1 MKDPGDRTKVVL
13 RHLPPT
19 LSQAALKDQID
30 ARFAGRYNWFSFR
43 VGRASHLNQPYSRA
57 YIEFKRAEDVI
68 DFAGAFDGHLFLNE
82 KGTHF
87 KTIVEY
93 APSQRVPKSW
103 IKKDTREGA
112 IFKDSE
118 YLEFL
123 DLLAKP
129 VENLPSAEVQLERR
143 EAERAASGTRDNL
156 IVTPLMDYV
165 RQKRAA
171 KSGSQRSASSGK
183 LGRRAGGASTATSSA
198 VGHRRGPERRRTATA
213 TYVLRDNTRIASNK
227 DKSTYFLSPRREDQ
241 QHIDSDMSIQVVSRV
256 EELEDGAGAAGKT
269 TVSTVEGTVTGTE
282 GSGEVGKKKMLLL
295 KSKDKESTNG
305 RITEASFSN
314 SIGVAVQP
322 QKRQMSSIKG
332 VSLAQHHGGSVNQ
345 QGMTSPVR
353 GSPLTSFKLHQR
365 REPSGRTVK
374 GILVNKDFQQPQSL
388 ANLQSEQQNQV
399 SYAQKDEKLATIDL
413 HAVANI
419 AEKHDRRM
427 RNKDRPDRPV
437 WTPRRRSD
445 GAFGA
450 DESQPYISSDC
461 TQLSSDVVVPIR
473 SEVNVEGVSQFHHGP
488 TLGLTDF
495 SIEDNL
501 SVDNFSPNPSG
512 ALGKSRLVESTGAQI
527 VRSNRMNSNTN
538 FVPCLEQ
545 SSIQGEQKSEMLM
558 TSRTGENGNHRQ
570 IMRRPLPLGL
580 KELDSSLNAPE
591 SKSSKRGGASGYGNH
606 EKQVWVAVHK
616 SGSGS

>member
-1 MKDPGDRTKVVL
+1 MKVPGDRTKVVL

-30 ARFAGRYNWFSFR
+30 VRFAGRYNWFSFR
-43 VGRASHLNQPYSRA
+43 PGRASHVNQPYSRA
-57 YIEFKRAEDVI
+57 YIDFKRAEDVL

-103 IKKDTREGA
+103 IKKETREGA
-112 IFKDSE
+112 IFKDNE

-143 EAERAASGTRDNL
+143 EAERAASGTRDSV

-198 VGHRRGPERRRTATA
+198 VAHRRGPERRRTATA
-213 TYVLRDNTRIASNK
+213 TYVLRDNTRITSNK
-227 DKSTYFLSPRREDQ
+227 DKSTYVLSPRREDQ

-256 EELEDGAGAAGKT
+256 EELEDGAGTAGKT
-269 TVSTVEGTVTGTE
+269 TVSTVEGTVSGTE
-282 GSGEVGKKKMLLL
+282 GYGEAGKKKLLLL
-295 KSKDKESTNG
+295 KNKDKESTNG

-332 VSLAQHHGGSVNQ
+332 VSPAHQAGSVNQ

-365 REPSGRTVK
+365 REPGGRTVK
-374 GILVNKDFQQPQSL
+374 GILINKDFQQPQSL
-388 ANLQSEQQNQV
+388 ANLQSEQPNQV
-399 SYAQKDEKLATIDL
+399 SYAQK
-413 HAVANI
+413 

-450 DESQPYISSDC
+450 DESQPYISSEF

-473 SEVNVEGVSQFHHGP
+473 SEVNVEGVSQFHNGP

-512 ALGKSRLVESTGAQI
+512 TLGKSRLVDSTGAQI

-538 FVPCLEQ
+538 LAPCLEQ

-558 TSRTGENGNHRQ
+558 TSRTGENGNPRQ

-606 EKQVWVAVHK
+606 EKQVWVAVQK

>member
-1 MKDPGDRTKVVL
+1 MKDPGDCTKVVL

-30 ARFAGRYNWFSFR
+30 ARFAGRYSWFSFR
-43 VGRASHLNQPYSRA
+43 AGRASHLNQPYSRA
-57 YIEFKRAEDVI
+57 YIDFKRAEDVI

-103 IKKDTREGA
+103 TKKDGREGA
-112 IFKDSE
+112 IFKDCE

-123 DLLAKP
+123 EFLAKP

-143 EAERAASGTRDNL
+143 EAERAAGGMKDSL

-171 KSGSQRSASSGK
+171 KSGSQRSATSSGK

-198 VGHRRGPERRRTATA
+198 VAHRRSSERRRTATA

-227 DKSTYFLSPRREDQ
+227 DKSAYVLSPRREDQ
-241 QHIDSDMSIQVVSRV
+241 QHLESDLSIQVVSRV
-256 EELEDGAGAAGKT
+256 EALEDGSGTAGKN
-269 TVSTVEGTVTGTE
+269 TVSTIEGTVIGTE
-282 GSGEVGKKKMLLL
+282 GAGEAGKKKMLLL

-322 QKRQMSSIKG
+322 QRRQMSSIKG
-332 VSLAQHHGGSVNQ
+332 ISSAQHHGGSVNQ
-345 QGMTSPVR
+345 QGITSPVR

-365 REPSGRTVK
+365 REPSGRIVK

-388 ANLQSEQQNQV
+388 ASLQAEQQNQV
-399 SYAQKDEKLATIDL
+399 SYIQKDEKLATIDL

-445 GAFGA
+445 GAMGA
-450 DESQPYISSDC
+450 DESQPCISSDC

-473 SEVNVEGVSQFHHGP
+473 SQVNLEGISQFHHGP

-501 SVDNFSPNPSG
+501 SMDNSSANPSG
-512 ALGKSRLVESTGAQI
+512 ALGKSRLDSTGAQ
-527 VRSNRMNSNTN
+527 VRLNRMNSISSL
-538 FVPCLEQ
+538 VPSLEQ
-545 SSIQGEQKSEMLM
+545 SSIQGELKSEMLM
-558 TSRTGENGNHRQ
+558 TSRIGENGNHRQ
-570 IMRRPLPLGL
+570 IMRRPLQLGI

-606 EKQVWVAVHK
+606 EKQVWVAVQK

>member
-30 ARFAGRYNWFSFR
+30 VRFAGRYNWFSFR
-43 VGRASHLNQPYSRA
+43 PGRASHVNQPYSRA
-57 YIEFKRAEDVI
+57 YIDFKRAEDVL

-103 IKKDTREGA
+103 IKKETREGA
-112 IFKDSE
+112 IFKDNE

-143 EAERAASGTRDNL
+143 EAERAASGTRDSV

-198 VGHRRGPERRRTATA
+198 VAHRRGPERRRTATA
-213 TYVLRDNTRIASNK
+213 TYVLRDNTRITSNK
-227 DKSTYFLSPRREDQ
+227 DKSTYVLSPRREDQ

-256 EELEDGAGAAGKT
+256 EELEDGAGTAGKT
-269 TVSTVEGTVTGTE
+269 TVSTVEGTVSGTE
-282 GSGEVGKKKMLLL
+282 GYGEAGKKKLLLL
-295 KSKDKESTNG
+295 KNKDKESTNG

-332 VSLAQHHGGSVNQ
+332 VSPAHQAGSVNQ

-365 REPSGRTVK
+365 REPGGRTVK
-374 GILVNKDFQQPQSL
+374 GILINKDFQQPQSL
-388 ANLQSEQQNQV
+388 ANLQSEQPNQV
-399 SYAQKDEKLATIDL
+399 SYAQK
-413 HAVANI
+413 

-450 DESQPYISSDC
+450 DESQPYISSEF

-473 SEVNVEGVSQFHHGP
+473 SEVNVEGVSQFHNGP

-512 ALGKSRLVESTGAQI
+512 TLGKSRLVDSTGAQI

-538 FVPCLEQ
+538 LAPCLEQ

-558 TSRTGENGNHRQ
+558 TSRTGENGNPRQ

-606 EKQVWVAVHK
+606 EKQVWVAVQK

>member
-30 ARFAGRYNWFSFR
+30 VRFAGRYNWFSFR
-43 VGRASHLNQPYSRA
+43 PGRASHVNQPYSRA
-57 YIEFKRAEDVI
+57 YIDFKRAEDVL

-103 IKKDTREGA
+103 IKKETREGA
-112 IFKDSE
+112 IFKDNE

-143 EAERAASGTRDNL
+143 EAERAASGTRDSV

-198 VGHRRGPERRRTATA
+198 VAHRRGPERRRTATA
-213 TYVLRDNTRIASNK
+213 TYVLRDNTRITSNK
-227 DKSTYFLSPRREDQ
+227 DKSTYVLSPRREDQ

-256 EELEDGAGAAGKT
+256 EELEDGAGTAGKT
-269 TVSTVEGTVTGTE
+269 TVSTVEGTVSGTE
-282 GSGEVGKKKMLLL
+282 GYGEAGKKKLLLL
-295 KSKDKESTNG
+295 KNKDKESTNG

-332 VSLAQHHGGSVNQ
+332 VSPAHQAGSVNQ

-365 REPSGRTVK
+365 REPGGRTVK
-374 GILVNKDFQQPQSL
+374 GILINKDFQQPQSL
-388 ANLQSEQQNQV
+388 ANLQSEQPNQV
-399 SYAQKDEKLATIDL
+399 SYAQKGMQ
-413 HAVANI
+413 HS
-419 AEKHDRRM
+419 R
-427 RNKDRPDRPV
+427 
-437 WTPRRRSD
+437 
-445 GAFGA
+445 
-450 DESQPYISSDC
+450 
-461 TQLSSDVVVPIR
+461 
-473 SEVNVEGVSQFHHGP
+473 
-488 TLGLTDF
+488 
-495 SIEDNL
+495 
-501 SVDNFSPNPSG
+501 
-512 ALGKSRLVESTGAQI
+512 RLVI
-527 VRSNRMNSNTN
+527 
-538 FVPCLEQ
+538 
-545 SSIQGEQKSEMLM
+545 
-558 TSRTGENGNHRQ
+558 
-570 IMRRPLPLGL
+570 
-580 KELDSSLNAPE
+580 
-591 SKSSKRGGASGYGNH
+591 
-606 EKQVWVAVHK
+606 
-616 SGSGS
+616 

>member
-1 MKDPGDRTKVVL
+1 MKVPGDRTKVVL

-30 ARFAGRYNWFSFR
+30 VRFGGRYNWFSFR
-43 VGRASHLNQPYSRA
+43 PGRASHVNQPYSRA
-57 YIEFKRAEDVI
+57 YIDFKRAEDVL

-103 IKKDTREGA
+103 IKKETREGA
-112 IFKDSE
+112 IFKDNE

-143 EAERAASGTRDNL
+143 EAERAASGTRDSV

-198 VGHRRGPERRRTATA
+198 VAHRRGPERRRTATA
-213 TYVLRDNTRIASNK
+213 TYVLRDNTRITSNK
-227 DKSTYFLSPRREDQ
+227 DKSTYVLSPRREDQ

-256 EELEDGAGAAGKT
+256 EELEDGAGTAGKT
-269 TVSTVEGTVTGTE
+269 TVSTVEGTVSGTE
-282 GSGEVGKKKMLLL
+282 GYGEAGKKKLLLL
-295 KSKDKESTNG
+295 KNKDKESTNG

-332 VSLAQHHGGSVNQ
+332 VSPAHQAGSVNQ

-365 REPSGRTVK
+365 REPGGRTVK
-374 GILVNKDFQQPQSL
+374 GILINKDFQQPQSL
-388 ANLQSEQQNQV
+388 ANLQSEQPNQV
-399 SYAQKDEKLATIDL
+399 SYAQK
-413 HAVANI
+413 

-437 WTPRRRSD
+437 WTPCRRSD

-450 DESQPYISSDC
+450 DESQPYISSEF

-473 SEVNVEGVSQFHHGP
+473 SEVNVEGVSQFHNGP

-512 ALGKSRLVESTGAQI
+512 TLGKSRLVDSTGAQI

-538 FVPCLEQ
+538 LAPCLEQ

-558 TSRTGENGNHRQ
+558 TSRTGENGNPRQ

-606 EKQVWVAVHK
+606 EKQVWVAVQK